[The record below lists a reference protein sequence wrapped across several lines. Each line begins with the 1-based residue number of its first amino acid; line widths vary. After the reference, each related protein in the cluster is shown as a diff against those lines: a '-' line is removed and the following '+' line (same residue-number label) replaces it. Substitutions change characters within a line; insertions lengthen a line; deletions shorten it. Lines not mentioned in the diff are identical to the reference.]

1 MVCCELFKSVVH
13 VPKTTIKSKGKT
25 ELILKNLHKIFESKL
40 FCDEV
45 FHEDTTE
52 CVQTHAIVNIHTKCK
67 LNLNKSN
74 IYSILYHCI
83 KYKPGMLC
91 LVDYY
96 LLVCLVVSSEK
107 VAFGIFLNYSPKQ
120 TRPKDS
126 TL

>member
-1 MVCCELFKSVVH
+1 M
-13 VPKTTIKSKGKT
+13 KTRT
-25 ELILKNLHKIFESKL
+25 ER
-40 FCDEV
+40 
-45 FHEDTTE
+45 
-52 CVQTHAIVNIHTKCK
+52 VQTHAIVNIHTKCK
-67 LNLNKSN
+67 LNLTKSN

-120 TRPKDS
+120 TTERFN
-126 TL
+126 TIATE